1 MVYPITYTCIITAF
15 TYCLQQLSR
24 LRQKNW
30 EANLVKARFP
40 KEDKNLEKFLV
51 KPSTNNVFRGCEDLL
66 ATCIKKIDIRRD
78 ETPRK
83 KGKFSVLVNKIKDE
97 LPSNGLNILM
107 KFSMKKS
114 DDYKNEW
121 EVKNQ
126 NIKNLE
132 NFFLRCNINLK
143 S

>member
-1 MVYPITYTCIITAF
+1 M
-15 TYCLQQLSR
+15 
-24 LRQKNW
+24 
-30 EANLVKARFP
+30 
-40 KEDKNLEKFLV
+40 
-51 KPSTNNVFRGCEDLL
+51 KPSTNNVFRGCENLL
-66 ATCIKKIDIRRD
+66 ATCIKKIDVRRD
-78 ETPRK
+78 ETPRE
-83 KGKFSVLVNKIKDE
+83 KGKFSVLVNRIKDE

-132 NFFLRCNINLK
+132 KNLFEMSHKLKELKKGLADKNNIFAEIFIIIQSFFKIQGVGTDN
-143 S
+143 